1 MPNTELDEQDSR
13 LEQAEAASA
22 TADNSDKPRVP
33 RGVGTLAFTEFWERF
48 SFYGLNGILTFYLL
62 YTASEGGLGI
72 DAASASGI
80 VGAYGGSV
88 YLAQLLGSWM
98 GERVISPKWM
108 VFIGGIIIAAG
119 HVALAFISGMTGLAI
134 GLGLIILGTGALKT
148 NITNIVGLAV
158 EGQDEGRR
166 DVGFAY
172 FYLAINMGAVTGPL
186 ASGFA
191 QNEWGFHV
199 GFGLAAIGMLVS
211 LGVYMASMA
220 KLPAKSGVV
229 ERPIEKSKLVRL
241 SIIAVVVLL
250 AIIVILSSG
259 LLPASSLSAIT
270 TVLILASAAWY
281 FIMMLGSKEVTKDEK
296 RRVSAYLPLFLAGG
310 LFFGLLFQQSTTI
323 AILISERV
331 DLVIAGWSV
340 PVAWITMLAQ
350 FAAVLITP
358 FVTYFWGKSGNSGP
372 GAPSKFAVGMF
383 HMGCAYIIMLL
394 VLKMYEGALIPLLL
408 IVLVMMAA
416 GASEVFVG
424 PVSLS
429 LATRIG
435 PERFRSQMVGLNF
448 LTLSLGSAFSG
459 LFGQL
464 YTVISDYSYFICIIG
479 AGVIVGI
486 VLWIFRRKLQ
496 ENLYAGL

>member
-1 MPNTELDEQDSR
+1 MPNTELDQQQLKKES
-13 LEQAEAASA
+13 AEVSAA
-22 TADNSDKPRVP
+22 TADDGAKPRVP

-62 YTASEGGLGI
+62 YTAAEGGLGI

-108 VFIGGIIIAAG
+108 VFIGGVIIAIG
-119 HVALAFISGMTGLAI
+119 HVALAFIPGMSGLAV

-199 GFGLAAIGMLVS
+199 GFGLAAVGMLIS
-211 LGVYMASMA
+211 LGVYVASMP
-220 KLPAKSGVV
+220 KLPAKGSIV
-229 ERPIEKSKLVRL
+229 ERPIEKAQLIRL

-250 AIIVILSSG
+250 AIIFALSSN
-259 LLPASSLSAIT
+259 LLPAASLSAIT

-281 FIMMLGSKEVTKDEK
+281 FIMMLSSKEVTSDEK
-296 RRVSAYLPLFLAGG
+296 HRVGAYLPLFLAGG

-358 FVTYFWGKSGNSGP
+358 FVTYFWGKSGNDGP

-383 HMGCAYIIMLL
+383 HMGCAYIIMLFI
-394 VLKMYEGALIPLLL
+394 LKIYEGALIPLLL

-464 YTVISDYSYFICIIG
+464 YTVINDYAYFICII
-479 AGVIVGI
+479 ASGVIVGI
-486 VLWIFRRKLQ
+486 LLWVFRRKLQ
-496 ENLYAGL
+496 RNLYAGL

>member
-1 MPNTELDEQDSR
+1 MPNIELDEQDLR
-13 LEQAEAASA
+13 VEQATQSAA
-22 TADNSDKPRVP
+22 TVENSDKPRVP

-62 YTASEGGLGI
+62 YTAADGGLGI

-88 YLAQLLGSWM
+88 YLAQLLGSWL

-119 HVALAFISGMTGLAI
+119 HVALAFVPGMAGLAF

-172 FYLAINMGAVTGPL
+172 FYLAINLGAVTGPL

-199 GFGLAAIGMLVS
+199 GFGLAAIGMLLS
-211 LGVYMASMA
+211 LGIYMASMA
-220 KLPAKSGVV
+220 KLPVRAAIV
-229 ERPIEKSKLVRL
+229 ERPIEKSKLVQL
-241 SIIAVVVLL
+241 SVIALVVLL

-259 LLPASSLSAIT
+259 VLPASSLSAIT

-281 FIMMLGSKEVTKDEK
+281 FIMMLGNKEVTHDEK
-296 RRVSAYLPLFLAGG
+296 RRVGAYLPLFLAGG

-358 FVTYFWGKSGNSGP
+358 FVTYFWGKSGNNGP

-383 HMGCAYIIMLL
+383 HMGCAYIIML
-394 VLKMYEGALIPLLL
+394 VILKAYEGALIPLLL

-464 YTVISDYSYFICIIG
+464 YTVMTDYSYFICIIA

-486 VLWIFRRKLQ
+486 VLWIFRKKLQ